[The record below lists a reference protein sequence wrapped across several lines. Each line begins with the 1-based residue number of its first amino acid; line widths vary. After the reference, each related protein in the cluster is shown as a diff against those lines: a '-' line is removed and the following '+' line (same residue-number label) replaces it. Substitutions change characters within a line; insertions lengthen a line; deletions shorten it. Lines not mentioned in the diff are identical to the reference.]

1 MSYTLNILMCVGMI
15 LLDILLQCSLFI
27 IVIDL
32 SITFNSVEDENRRS
46 IHLSV
51 HTIYTRPE

>member
-15 LLDILLQCSLFI
+15 LLDTLLQCSLFI

-32 SITFNSVEDENRRS
+32 SITFNNVEDENHRS